1 MHLYEVPAPAKL
13 NLFLHVTGR
22 RSDGYHL
29 LQTAFRFIDLADTL
43 NFERT
48 DDGAIV
54 CENPVPGLQAEDDL
68 IFKAA
73 TALRRAMNVKWGAR
87 ISCVKRI
94 PAGGGLG
101 GGSSNAATTLIA
113 LNRLWQTGLSRQQ
126 LMDLALPLGADVPVF
141 IFGRPAFAEGVG
153 EILTPVDLPERAY
166 FVARPAQHVSTA
178 HIFTDPNLT
187 RDSKPIKISVF
198 AEWLLEQQQTQHI
211 RQFGGQAGLQPFF
224 GRNDL
229 EAVVRAR
236 YPTVEKALAFLARHE
251 IPARMTGSGACLFAE
266 FVTHEQALLKQ
277 KKIIGKI
284 PNCGNTE
291 PIIDATWVCHG
302 YIDHPLRYWT
312 KD

>member
-1 MHLYEVPAPAKL
+1 MYLTDVPAPAKL

-29 LQTAFRFIDLADTL
+29 LQTAFRFIDLCDTL
-43 NFERT
+43 DFERT
-48 DDGAIV
+48 DDGGIT
-54 CENPVPGLQAEDDL
+54 CDNPIADLRAEDDL

-73 TALRRAMNVKWGAR
+73 TALRQATGVKWGAR

-113 LNRLWQTGLSRQQ
+113 LNRLWETGLNRRQ
-126 LMDLALPLGADVPVF
+126 LMELALPLGADVPVF
-141 IFGRPAFAEGVG
+141 IFGQPAFAEGVG
-153 EILTPVDLPERAY
+153 EILTPLDLPERDY
-166 FVARPAQHVSTA
+166 LVVRPAQHVSTA
-178 HIFTDPNLT
+178 HIFTDPSLT
-187 RDSKPIKISVF
+187 RDSKPIRISVF
-198 AEWLLEQQQTQHI
+198 ADWLLEQQQR
-211 RQFGGQAGLQPFF
+211 RQVRQLTEQVGPEHFF

-236 YPTVEKALAFLARHE
+236 YPTVEKAFVFLAGHE
-251 IPARMTGSGACLFAE
+251 VPARMTGSGACLFAE
-266 FVTHEQALLKQ
+266 FVTQEQARLKQ
-277 KKIIGKI
+277 QKIIGKI
-284 PNCGNTE
+284 PNCGNTV
-291 PIIDATWVCHG
+291 PVIDATWVCHG

>member
-1 MHLYEVPAPAKL
+1 MYLNEVPAPAKL

-29 LQTAFRFIDLADTL
+29 LQTAFRFIDLCDTL

-54 CENPVPGLQAEDDL
+54 CENPVPGLPAEDDL

-73 TALRRAMNVKWGAR
+73 TALRRATNVKWGAR

-113 LNRLWQTGLSRQQ
+113 LNRLWQTGLNRRQ
-126 LMDLALPLGADVPVF
+126 LMELALPLGADVPVF
-141 IFGRPAFAEGVG
+141 IFGQPAFAEGVG
-153 EILTPVDLPERAY
+153 EILTPVNLPSRAY
-166 FVARPAQHVSTA
+166 LVARPAQHVSTA

-198 AEWLLEQQQTQHI
+198 AEWLLEQQQR
-211 RQFGGQAGLQPFF
+211 RQERQLSGQAGPEPFF
-224 GRNDL
+224 GHNDL

-236 YPTVEKALAFLARHE
+236 YPTVEKALVFLARHE

-266 FVTHEQALLKQ
+266 FVTHGQALLKQ
-277 KKIIGKI
+277 EKIIGKI
-284 PNCGNTE
+284 PNCGNTV
-291 PIIDATWVCHG
+291 PVIDATWVCHG